1 MCRFL
6 VKNCVGVNVMGHLTG
21 FIDIQRENPA
31 EQHPLERINHWQEYQ
46 KPLTEEAIKLQASRC
61 MDCGTPFCQIGSIIQ
76 SNTSGCPLYNLI
88 PEWNELAYQGK
99 WFEAYQRLAKTNNFP
114 EFTSRACPAPCEG
127 SCTAGLPGQPV
138 AIKNIEKAIIDRAF
152 QEGWVKVKH
161 PVNRTSKRVAIIG
174 SGPAGLTAADD
185 LNQHGHRV
193 TVYEK
198 DDRFGGLLMYGI
210 PNMKIDKKYV
220 ERRIELLSKEG
231 IVFKG
236 NMNIGVDISLK
247 DLKKEYDAVL
257 ICTGADKPRELPID
271 GRQLKGIY
279 PAMEYL
285 KESTKH
291 YLNKQYSPSISAKGK
306 KVIVIGGGDTGAD
319 CVATA
324 IRQGCKSVIQFGKH
338 GKLPM
343 TRSEANPWPENPQVF
358 TLDYAYEEAQSKFGM
373 DPRQYF
379 IQTKAFIGDED
390 GNVKSLE
397 TTSFRDD
404 QSESRYWDADLVLIA
419 IGFEGVESSLFP
431 AIEKKQNKISANDV
445 DFKTNHDGIYA
456 AGDARRGQS
465 LIVWAMQEG
474 KKAAKEINDYLSK
487 LQ

>member
-1 MCRFL
+1 
-6 VKNCVGVNVMGHLTG
+6 MGHLTG

-161 PVNRTSKRVAIIG
+161 PVKKTSKRVAIIG

-343 TRSEANPWPENPQVF
+343 TRSEANPWPENPQIF

-397 TTSFRDD
+397 TTSLRDD